1 MYRTENDTSRVWIVC
16 AQTVF
21 KRSYK
26 PVGVYPLSPHN
37 HMSMVALGRLIPR
50 SVAIIRS
57 VMRVLHTRLST
68 VKNQVLT
75 GKETYLSPLST
86 PPITTTTT
94 YIIRRGTAQ

>member
-1 MYRTENDTSRVWIVC
+1 MRRVWTVC

-26 PVGVYPLSPHN
+26 PVGVYPLSPH
-37 HMSMVALGRLIPR
+37 HHVSMFSPNRLIPR
-50 SVAIIRS
+50 SVTVIRS
-57 VMRVLHTRLST
+57 FMRVLHTQLST

-75 GKETYLSPLST
+75 GKEAYLSPLST
-86 PPITTTTT
+86 TPITTTTI